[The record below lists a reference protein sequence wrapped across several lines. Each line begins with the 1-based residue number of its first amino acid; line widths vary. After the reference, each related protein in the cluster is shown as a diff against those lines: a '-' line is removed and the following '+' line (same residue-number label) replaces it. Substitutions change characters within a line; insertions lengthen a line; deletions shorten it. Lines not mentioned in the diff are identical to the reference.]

1 MSKID
6 IKSMYLNELEE
17 SLSKID
23 LPKFRAKQIFN
34 WLHKGVKS
42 FDEMTNLS
50 VDLRKR
56 LNEIYIIKS
65 VEIKRKL
72 VSKLDDTVKYL
83 FKLHDGEL
91 VESVVMKYNH
101 GYSICVSTQVGCR
114 MGCSFCASGLH
125 GLIRNLTASE
135 ILSQIYMAINDLN
148 IRISNIVLMGIGEP
162 LDNFDNVIRFLK
174 LVSNEDGINIGLRHI
189 SLSTCGL
196 VPKIYELLEYNLPI
210 TLSISLHAPNN
221 VIRNNIMK
229 VNHSYPLEELIKAC
243 KDYFK
248 KTKRRISFEYA
259 VIDGVNNTDECV
271 NDLYKLLKGFNCH
284 LNLIPVNPVKEKEHK
299 APNKTNIISFKE
311 KLSKLGLN
319 VTVRRTLGADIEA
332 SCGQLRNTDKG

>member
-6 IKSMYLNELEE
+6 IKSMYLIELEE

-148 IRISNIVLMGIGEP
+148 IRISNVVLMGIGEP

-243 KDYFK
+243 KEYFK